1 MNKKLY
7 RTNTPYTNN
16 NNPHWNFHKSARI
29 DS

>member
-7 RTNTPYTNN
+7 RKNTPYTNK
-16 NNPHWNFHKSARI
+16 NPHWNFHKSTRI